1 MTLLFDS
8 TGLQIQ
14 GLTEIREE
22 TREELQAKPAFGT
35 DVKTGPDSRVGQIID
50 VNAER
55 EAIIQER
62 LDEVN
67 EQFNPQAAEGTQLE
81 NVTSITGTTRELAT
95 FSTVRLN
102 IVGGIGATYPA
113 GNRFRITGQTTNWA
127 LDREL
132 ILDGAGL
139 GNELASAD
147 VAGPEEA
154 LAGTIT
160 EIVDAVGGHVSVTN
174 VLAAEEGKAQQ
185 SDSALR
191 VAREQQLNFGGSARD
206 DAIAARLEALADV
219 DAAAVISNRGLTP
232 NAKGQPGKS
241 FRAIVTPST
250 VDKARVA
257 VSIFETMP
265 SGIRPEGLEVVN
277 VTNSQGQTTV
287 VRFDFAALL
296 EIHTRIEFIKNLSF
310 PSTGIADITNAVR
323 DFDNDLSIGDDVLP
337 DDMGT
342 FIRARVPGIDHLFI
356 FIKIGADPGTT
367 PGVNDSPIDIDVDE
381 IAFFDAN
388 ISVAEFVPPP

>member
-1 MTLLFDS
+1 MALVFDS
-8 TGLQIQ
+8 TGLQVQ
-14 GLTEIREE
+14 GLTEIRDE
-22 TREELQAKPAFGT
+22 TREELQAKPSFGT

-55 EAIIQER
+55 EAIIQEK
-62 LDEVN
+62 LLEVN

-81 NVTSITGTTRELAT
+81 NITSITGTTRELAT
-95 FSTVRLN
+95 FSSTPLD
-102 IVGGIGATYPA
+102 ISGAAFGIYPQ
-113 GNRFRITGQTTNWA
+113 GTRFRIPGAVTRWA

-132 ILDGAGL
+132 VLDGAGI
-139 GNELASAD
+139 GTETVRAD

-154 LAGTIT
+154 LADTIT
-160 EIVDAVGGHVSVTN
+160 EIVDAVAGHISSNNKIT
-174 VLAAEEGKAQQ
+174 AEEGKAQQ

-191 VAREQQLNFGGSARD
+191 VEREKQLNFGGSARD
-206 DAIAARLEALADV
+206 DAIAARLAALSDV
-219 DAAAVISNRGLTP
+219 DAAAVISNRSLDP
-232 NAKGQPGKS
+232 NAKGQVGKS

-265 SGIRPEGLEVVN
+265 SGIRPVGLEVVN
-277 VTNSQGQTTV
+277 ITNSQGQTTV

>member
-1 MTLLFDS
+1 MPLVFDS
-8 TGLQIQ
+8 TGLQVQ

-102 IVGGIGATYPA
+102 IVGGIGATYPI
-113 GNRFRITGQTTNWA
+113 GNRFRIPGQTTNWA

-147 VAGPEEA
+147 VAGAEEA
-154 LAGTIT
+154 LATTID
-160 EIVDAVGGHVSVTN
+160 EIVDAVGGHISVTN

-185 SDSALR
+185 SDSGLR
-191 VAREQQLNFGGSARD
+191 VAREKQLNFGGSARD
-206 DAIAARLEALADV
+206 DAIAARLEALDDV
-219 DAAAVISNRGLTP
+219 DAAAVISNRGLDP

-250 VDKARVA
+250 ADKARVA

-265 SGIRPEGLEVVN
+265 SGIRPDGLEVVN
-277 VTNSQGQTTV
+277 VTNSQGQTTP
-287 VRFDFAALL
+287 VRFDFASLL
-296 EIHTRIEFIKNLSF
+296 EIHARIRYIKNLSF
-310 PSTGIADITNAVR
+310 PSTGEADIAQATR
-323 DFDNDLSIGDDVLP
+323 DFDNGLSIGDDVLP
-337 DDMGT
+337 DKLAT
-342 FIRARVPGIDHLFI
+342 FIFGRVPGIDHLI
-356 FIKIGADPGTT
+356 IEIKKGAT
-367 PGVNDSPIDIDVDE
+367 PVIDVDNLPIAIDVDE
-381 IAFFDAN
+381 KAFFDAN
-388 ISVAEFVPPP
+388 IAVFEFVPP

>member
-1 MTLLFDS
+1 MTLLFDEN
-8 TGLQIQ
+8 GLQVQ

-35 DVKTGPDSRVGQIID
+35 LVKTGPDSRVGQIID

-55 EAIIQER
+55 EAIIQEK
-62 LDEVN
+62 LLEVN

-102 IVGGIGATYPA
+102 IVGGIGATYPI
-113 GNRFRITGQTTNWA
+113 GNRFRIPGAVTRWA

-147 VAGPEEA
+147 VAGAEEA

-160 EIVDAVGGHVSVTN
+160 EIVDAVGGHISVTN
-174 VLAAEEGKAQQ
+174 VLTAEEGKPQQ

-206 DAIAARLEALADV
+206 DAIAARLQALADV
-219 DAAAVISNRGLTP
+219 DAAAVISNRGLLP
-232 NAKGQPGKS
+232 NAKGQLGKS

-250 VDKARVA
+250 ADKARIA

-287 VRFDFAALL
+287 VRFDFATLL
-296 EIHTRIEFIKNLSF
+296 EIHARIRYIPNLSF
-310 PSTGIADITNAVR
+310 PSTGVADIAQATR

-337 DDMGT
+337 DKLGT
-342 FIRARVPGIDHLFI
+342 FIFGRVPGLDHLI
-356 FIKIGADPGTT
+356 IEIKKEAT
-367 PGVNDSPIDIDVDE
+367 PVIDVDNLPIAIDVDE
-381 IAFFDAN
+381 KAFFDAN
-388 ISVAEFVPPP
+388 ISVFEFVP